1 MLKTVLFKDS
11 QNDVTLKG
19 STPKL
24 NSWIYTKRISHEISI
39 QILLK
44 ETRKLN
50 KFLPSHLYD

>member
-1 MLKTVLFKDS
+1 MLKTVYFKDL

-50 KFLPSHLYD
+50 KFLPSH